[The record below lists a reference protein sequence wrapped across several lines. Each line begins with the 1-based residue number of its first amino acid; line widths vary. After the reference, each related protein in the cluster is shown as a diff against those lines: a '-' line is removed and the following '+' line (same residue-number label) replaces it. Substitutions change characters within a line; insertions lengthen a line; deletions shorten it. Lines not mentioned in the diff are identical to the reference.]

1 MASKRKTSTA
11 DRVDGDQFREIES
24 KLETCESDIERLNA
38 WEQNFLE
45 SVRDEFDRKG
55 MLSPGRVSKLEEVY
69 QKAIK
74 FM

>member
-11 DRVDGDQFREIES
+11 DKVAEDQFRDIES
-24 KLETCESDIERLNA
+24 KLETCENNIERLNA

-45 SVRDEFDRKG
+45 SVRDEFDRKAT
-55 MLSPGRVSKLEEVY
+55 LSPGRVSKLEEVY